1 VKRLL
6 RLALF
11 ILPGLC
17 LGKDAVD
24 RSQLL
29 YNQVAQKASHNS
41 YQRKED
47 MVTQLKDFRIR
58 TIEFDAHSK
67 SAPAGDWLVY
77 HNLKD
82 DSTNCRLLTEC
93 YSKVLAFHKSEP
105 DHEVVTIFFDVDG
118 FNEKGHSKSDF
129 YALIERSFPKGSIV
143 KPADLMAACASATT
157 LQESVT
163 RPGCGWPKLQDL
175 RGKFIFVV
183 TGAPETPRKL
193 GYDIRKDPVFIS
205 CPEIKPKMMTS
216 VPDMVFFNM
225 AGPNPLAQSVKQ
237 AGFVS
242 RCYWLNREKDYQK
255 AMNFGCN
262 LLATDMLDPKLYPWS
277 STSQSNGWPFKII
290 R

>member
-1 VKRLL
+1 ML
-6 RLALF
+6 LALF
-11 ILPGLC
+11 ILPGLG
-17 LGKDAVD
+17 LGKDGVD

-29 YNQVAQKASHNS
+29 YNQVQQKASHNS

-47 MVTQLKDFRIR
+47 LVTQLKDFRIR

-77 HNLKD
+77 HNIKD
-82 DSTNCRLLTEC
+82 DSTNCGLLSEC
-93 YSKVLAFHKSEP
+93 YAKVLVFHKSEP

-118 FNEKGHSKSDF
+118 FNERGHSKADF

-143 KPADLMAACASATT
+143 KPADLMAACPSAAT
-157 LQESVT
+157 LQESIT
-163 RPGCGWPKLQDL
+163 RPGCGWPRLQDL

-183 TGAPETPRKL
+183 TGAPGTPKKL
-193 GYDIRKDPVFIS
+193 GYDLRKDLVFIS
-205 CPEIKPKMMTS
+205 CPEIKPEMMTS

-225 AGPNPLAQSVKQ
+225 AGPNPLAQSVRQ

-242 RCYWLNREKDYQK
+242 RCYWLNRENDYQK

-262 LLATDMLDPKLYPWS
+262 LLATDMLDPKLYPWT
-277 STSQSNGWPFKII
+277 STSQSDGWPFKII